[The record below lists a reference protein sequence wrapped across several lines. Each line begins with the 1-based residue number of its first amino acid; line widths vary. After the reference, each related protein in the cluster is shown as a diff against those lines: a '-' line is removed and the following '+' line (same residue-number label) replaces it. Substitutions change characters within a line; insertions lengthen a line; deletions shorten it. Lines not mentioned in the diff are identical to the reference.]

1 MVVVSRRN
9 VCRKLPLFACFVAAA
24 ACARPEL
31 PAEASESDLGA
42 PPDAAEPAEAKTDF
56 PPPKSDAGLVADD
69 KVRPGV
75 PDAAAPSRDAAGPLA
90 VGPAVPTL
98 PSPTLPS
105 PTLPSPTPS
114 PSPDPA
120 EPPAGDLCRLAG
132 RDVAILGDSFIRQ
145 SGDFTRLLQ
154 NKARSVGALGAR
166 ESYVDV
172 SRPVAS
178 MNRVPSIPAQYPEAV
193 GETRRRGG
201 TVPQLVIMT
210 GGGQDVLV
218 DSRACLEPAS
228 VQEVAAKPECV
239 AVVNG
244 VLETAQRLIDT
255 GIDAGTKAAIYFFYP
270 NLPRNSLAGGANG
283 NSVLDYAAPLAKALC
298 ESQTRA
304 PCYFIDLR
312 PGFADPNNPGY
323 PRPGL
328 IGFDGV
334 SPTMAG
340 SQIIAD
346 EVWKVMQAHCLG
358 VK

>member
-9 VCRKLPLFACFVAAA
+9 VCRKLLLLACFVAAA

-31 PAEASESDLGA
+31 PAEGGGSDPGS
-42 PPDAAEPAEAKTDF
+42 PRDAAVPADAKADVIPSET
-56 PPPKSDAGLVADD
+56 DAGFGTDD

-75 PDAAAPSRDAAGPLA
+75 PDAAAPSRDAGGPVA

-98 PSPTLPS
+98 PG
-105 PTLPSPTPS
+105 PTPS
-114 PSPDPA
+114 PDPDPVA
-120 EPPAGDLCRLAG
+120 TPAGDLCQLAG
-132 RDVAILGDSFIRQ
+132 RDVAILGDSFIRL

-154 NKARSVGALGAR
+154 HKARSVGALGAG
-166 ESYVDV
+166 EDYVDV
-172 SRPVAS
+172 SRPLAS
-178 MNRVPSIPAQYPEAV
+178 MNRAPGIPAQYPEAV
-193 GETRRRGG
+193 GESRRRGG

-218 DSRACLEPAS
+218 DNRTCLEPAS
-228 VQEVAAKPECV
+228 VQEVAAMPECV

-255 GIDAGTKAAIYFFYP
+255 GVDAGTRAAIYFFYP
-270 NLPRNSLAGGANG
+270 NLPRNSLAGGENG
-283 NSVLDYAAPLAKALC
+283 NSVIDYAAPLAKALC

-334 SPTMAG
+334 SPTLAG